1 MGIRIALVSALI
13 VAAGACAGAPLPSPS
28 GAAAHPPAPPEENP
42 RVEPGLVRW
51 HPGFEAACRAAAASG
66 KPVLLFDMLGR
77 LDREHC

>member
-1 MGIRIALVSALI
+1 MGIRTALMSALI
-13 VAAGACAGAPLPSPS
+13 VAAGACSTAPLPSPP
-28 GAAAHPPAPPEENP
+28 GAAALRPSAPEQNPP
-42 RVEPGLVRW
+42 VEPGLVRW